1 MNGERALASP
11 DTAALVTAAL
21 AEDLGPSGDV
31 TTEATIP
38 PDALA
43 DATVV
48 ARESLVLCGLPVA
61 REVFARIDPSLEW
74 TPEVAEGD
82 RVDRGTVVARLS
94 GAAASIL
101 SGERVALNFLQHCSG
116 IATQTARYVEQL
128 AGTSVLL
135 LDTRKTRPGLRV
147 VEKYAVRVGG
157 GHNHRFALYDGVL
170 IKDNHIAAAG
180 GVDLAVSMAARRRHP
195 LLRIE
200 VEVESEQQ
208 AIAAVR
214 AGADALL
221 LDNRT
226 PAELRRI
233 VAVVRQNSDRV
244 FCEASGG
251 ITLDNLAE
259 FAATGVDAVSCG
271 AIIHG
276 ASWVD
281 LSLDLVAR

>member
-1 MNGERALASP
+1 M
-11 DTAALVTAAL
+11 AAAVMAAL

-31 TTEATIP
+31 TTAAIIP
-38 PDALA
+38 PDAQGEA
-43 DATVV
+43 SVV
-48 ARESLVLCGLPVA
+48 ARESMILCGLPMA
-61 REVFARIDPSLEW
+61 RDVFERIDPNLEW

-82 RVDRGTVVARLS
+82 RVEAGTVVARLS
-94 GAAASIL
+94 GSAASIL

-116 IATQTARYVEQL
+116 VATQTARYVERL
-128 AGTSVLL
+128 AETSVQL
-135 LDTRKTRPGLRV
+135 LDTRKTRPGLRAA
-147 VEKYAVRVGG
+147 EKYAVRVGG

-180 GVDLAVSMAARRRHP
+180 GVERAVRMAAARRHP

-200 VEVESEQQ
+200 VEVESELQ
-208 AIAAVR
+208 AIAAIR

-221 LDNRT
+221 VDNRT
-226 PAELRRI
+226 PTELRRI
-233 VAVVRQNSDRV
+233 VDVIRQHSDRV

-251 ITLDNLAE
+251 VTLDNLAE
-259 FAATGVDAVSCG
+259 IASTGVDAVSCG

-276 ASWVD
+276 ARWVD